1 LNMTDLSDPV
11 ALTQALIRCPSV
23 TPVEGG
29 ALNLLQNWLSHLG
42 FTCTRLPFGDGA
54 ARVDNLYAR
63 LGKDGPHFCYAGH
76 SDVVPPGELS
86 QWSADPFA
94 AEIRNGYLTGRGAA
108 DMKGS
113 IAAFVSATAKAVH
126 EGQVRGSLSFL
137 ITGDEEGPAQFGTTK
152 VLDWMAQNNEVP
164 DHCLVGEP
172 TSAQALGDMAKI
184 GRRGSMNAEIIVL
197 GAQGH
202 VAYPDRAD
210 NPIAPLVRALA
221 AFEARV
227 LDEGNAHFQASNL
240 EITTVDVGNATE
252 NMIPAQARARLNI
265 RFNTAHSGESLS
277 AWIKETLQ
285 QHAPKHELSIRISG
299 EAFLSPP
306 GTLSTLVTNS
316 VHKIT
321 GRTPELSTTGG
332 TSDARF
338 IQRLCPVIEF
348 GLVGQSMHKVDE
360 HVAVDDIRALRAIY
374 ADMIESYF
382 A

>member
-1 LNMTDLSDPV
+1 MTDLSDPV

-23 TPVEGG
+23 TPHEGG
-29 ALNLLQNWLSHLG
+29 ALTLLQGWLDSLG
-42 FTCTRLPFGDGA
+42 FACARLPFGDGP

-63 LGKDGPHFCYAGH
+63 LGSGGPHFCYAGH
-76 SDVVPPGELS
+76 TDVVPPGELS

-94 AEIRNGYLTGRGAA
+94 AEIKNGFLTGRGAA

-113 IAAFVSATAKAVH
+113 IAAFVSATAQAVH
-126 EGQVRGSLSFL
+126 AGTLRGSLSYL
-137 ITGDEEGPAQFGTTK
+137 ITGDEEGPAQFGTAK
-152 VLDWMAQNNEVP
+152 VLDWMEAKGERP

-172 TSAQALGDMAKI
+172 TSAQLLGDMAKI
-184 GRRGSMNAEIIVL
+184 GRRGSMNAQITVL

-221 AFEARV
+221 ALQVRQ
-227 LDEGNAHFQASNL
+227 LDSGNAHFQASNL
-240 EITTVDVGNATE
+240 EVTTVDVGNVTE
-252 NMIPAQARARLNI
+252 NMIPAQAAARLNI
-265 RFNTAHSGESLS
+265 RFNTAHSGASLS
-277 AWIKETLQ
+277 RWIESVLVE
-285 QHAPKHELSIRISG
+285 HAPKHELSIRISG

-306 GTLSTLVTNS
+306 GILSQLVIDS
-316 VHKIT
+316 VQKIT

-360 HVAVDDIRALRAIY
+360 HVAVDDIHALRAIY
-374 ADMIESYF
+374 ADMIENYF
-382 A
+382 K

>member
-1 LNMTDLSDPV
+1 MTDLSDPV

-23 TPVEGG
+23 TPHEAG
-29 ALNLLQNWLSHLG
+29 ALDLLQSWLTPLG
-42 FTCTRLPFGDGA
+42 FNCTRLPFGAGDQ
-54 ARVDNLYAR
+54 RVDNLYAR
-63 LGKDGPHFCYAGH
+63 LGTDGPHLCYAGH
-76 SDVVPPGELS
+76 TDVVPPGELA
-86 QWSADPFA
+86 QWSSNPFA
-94 AEIRNGYLTGRGAA
+94 ADINNGILTGRGAA

-126 EGQVRGSLSFL
+126 EGKVRGALSFL

-152 VLDWMAQNNEVP
+152 VLDWMRDQGERP

-172 TSAQALGDMAKI
+172 TSAQHLGDMAKI
-184 GRRGSMNAEIIVL
+184 GRRGSMNAHISVL

-210 NPIAPLVRALA
+210 NPVTRLVALLHA
-221 AFEARV
+221 VKSHV
-227 LDEGNAHFQASNL
+227 LDAGNAHFQASNL
-240 EITTVDVGNATE
+240 EVTDIMVGNQTE
-252 NMIPAQARARLNI
+252 NMIPAMAKARLNI
-265 RFNTAHSGESLS
+265 RFNTEHSGASLS
-277 AWIKETLQ
+277 AWLQ
-285 QHAPKHELSIRISG
+285 ALLNSHAPAHELNIRISG
-299 EAFLSPP
+299 EAFLSPQ
-306 GTLSTLVTNS
+306 GRLSSLIGAAVKN
-316 VHKIT
+316 IT

-360 HVAVDDIRALRAIY
+360 HVAVDDIHTLSAIY
-374 ADMIESYF
+374 ADMIQSYF

>member
-1 LNMTDLSDPV
+1 MTDLSDPV

-23 TPVEGG
+23 TPHEGG
-29 ALNLLQNWLSHLG
+29 ALTLLQGWLDELG
-42 FTCTRLPFGDGA
+42 FACTRLPFGDGA

-63 LGKDGPHFCYAGH
+63 LGNGGAHFCYAGH
-76 SDVVPPGELS
+76 TDVVPPGELS

-94 AEIRNGYLTGRGAA
+94 AEIKNGYLTGRGAA

-113 IAAFVSATAKAVH
+113 IAAFVSATAQAVH
-126 EGQVRGSLSFL
+126 ENKIPGSLSFL
-137 ITGDEEGPAQFGTTK
+137 ITGDEEGPAEFGTTK
-152 VLDWMAQNNEVP
+152 MLDWMEARGERP

-172 TSAQALGDMAKI
+172 TSAHLLGDMAKI
-184 GRRGSMNAEIIVL
+184 GRRGSLNAHITVL

-202 VAYPDRAD
+202 VAYPDRAE
-210 NPIAPLVRALA
+210 NPITPLVRALDA
-221 AFEARV
+221 LQLRQ
-227 LDEGNAHFQASNL
+227 LDSGNAHFQPSNL
-240 EITTVDVGNATE
+240 EVTTIDVANTTE

-265 RFNTAHSGESLS
+265 RFNTAHSGASLS
-277 AWIKETLQ
+277 AWIKEQLAA
-285 QHAPKHELSIRISG
+285 HAPKHELRIRISG

-306 GTLSTLVTNS
+306 GRLSQLVTNS
-316 VHKIT
+316 VQKIT
-321 GRTPELSTTGG
+321 GRTPDLSTTGG

-360 HVAVDDIRALRAIY
+360 HVAVDDIHALRAIY